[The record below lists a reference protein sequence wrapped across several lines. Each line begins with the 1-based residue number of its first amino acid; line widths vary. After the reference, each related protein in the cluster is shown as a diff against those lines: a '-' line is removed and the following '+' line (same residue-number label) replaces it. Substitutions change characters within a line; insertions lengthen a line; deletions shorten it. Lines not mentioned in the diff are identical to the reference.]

1 MRQFGATEEDI
12 ELANAEEQDLEKPW
26 RVVVWQENWFA
37 AQVFI
42 RCKWDRI
49 LAGEKLLPIGI
60 PAVEIDAVAVRVA
73 AQLKLPKRHPSR
85 LTMFDDVRFLEGVA
99 GPILQG

>member
-1 MRQFGATEEDI
+1 MRLFGATEADI
-12 ELANAEEQDLEKPW
+12 ESAKDQERDLEKSD

-49 LAGEKLLPIGI
+49 LAGEKILPLGI
-60 PAVEIDAVAVRVA
+60 PAVEITAVAVQVA
-73 AQLKLPKRHPSR
+73 ALLKLPKRHPSR